1 MLKIKLARIGK
12 KGQPQYHVVVVE
24 DKTNS
29 GTRPTAKI
37 GYYNPLSPTKEFRI
51 EVKEYESWIAK
62 GARPTETVR
71 SLVLKN
77 SKVSK
82 APAVKTVRSKKAS
95 NTAKSAK

>member
-29 GTRPTAKI
+29 GTRPVAKI
-37 GYYNPLSPTKEFRI
+37 GYYNPLSPTKEFRL
-51 EVKEYESWIAK
+51 EVKAFDAWIAK

-71 SLVLKN
+71 SLALRN
-77 SKVSK
+77 SKSTQSTK
-82 APAVKTVRSKKAS
+82 
-95 NTAKSAK
+95 

>member
-29 GTRPTAKI
+29 GTNPVAQI
-37 GYYNPLSPTKEFRI
+37 GYYNPLSPIKEFRLDH
-51 EVKEYESWIAK
+51 VAYAAWMVK

-71 SLVLKN
+71 SLALRN
-77 SKVSK
+77 SKPTK
-82 APAVKTVRSKKAS
+82 ATK
-95 NTAKSAK
+95 

>member
-29 GTRPTAKI
+29 GTRPTAQI
-37 GYYNPLSPTKEFRI
+37 GYYNPLSPTKEFRLDTAA
-51 EVKEYESWIAK
+51 YTAWLTK
-62 GARPTETVR
+62 GARPTDTVR

-77 SKVSK
+77 SKSTK
-82 APAVKTVRSKKAS
+82 
-95 NTAKSAK
+95 

>member
-1 MLKIKLARIGK
+1 MLKIKLERIGK

-29 GTRPTAKI
+29 GTRPTAEI
-37 GYYNPLSPTKEFRI
+37 GYYNPLSPIKEFRLDI
-51 EVKEYESWIAK
+51 KAYEAWVIK
-62 GARPTETVR
+62 GARPTDTVR

-77 SKVSK
+77 SK
-82 APAVKTVRSKKAS
+82 PVKTAVAKVDKPKKAS